1 VPTLPRR
8 SSAAVLLIY
17 AISAL
22 VPTMWVC
29 PIDWEQLPLHA
40 FVRCS
45 VELEGLAAPCAA
57 ARHLRIAPTAEN
69 VRACQALQ
77 AAGASCPPQSHAPAR
92 SKHGRAYRLGD
103 PGGGPSV
110 RANAIALPAL
120 FAASLGFIAPALE
133 PPSSVRLAWRP
144 EARARPPNE
153 VWSVT
158 PPVRGPP
165 V

>member
-1 VPTLPRR
+1 
-8 SSAAVLLIY
+8 
-17 AISAL
+17 
-22 VPTMWVC
+22 MWVC

-45 VELEGLAAPCAA
+45 VELEGLAVPCAA
-57 ARHLRIAPTAEN
+57 ARHLRIAPTPEN

-77 AAGASCPPQSHAPAR
+77 AAGGTCPLESGPHPPSR
-92 SKHGRAYRLGD
+92 SKRGRAYRLGD
-103 PGGGPSV
+103 PAGGPSV

-120 FAASLGFIAPALE
+120 LAASLGFQAPALE
-133 PPSSVRLAWRP
+133 PPSSVRFAWRP

-153 VWSVT
+153 AWSIT